1 MGAESQA
8 PFITDLVA
16 SCHKNKIDGI
26 VVRQTEF
33 DEEARQALSTIR
45 TETEKIAKNSKE
57 QKQLIVMSEGKE
69 ISTGEQVEE
78 RLQAGATVTTTV
90 DPFFLK
96 KGPFA
101 IYDIKKELVDLRK
114 ASIDKE

>member
-1 MGAESQA
+1 
-8 PFITDLVA
+8 
-16 SCHKNKIDGI
+16 
-26 VVRQTEF
+26 
-33 DEEARQALSTIR
+33 
-45 TETEKIAKNSKE
+45 
-57 QKQLIVMSEGKE
+57 MSEGKE

-114 ASIDKE
+114 ASIDKEWDWERAVFSYLRKIMFIIR